1 MYTNDVVQCSFVC
14 VFKVIM
20 MLPIELWFY
29 VLIRNQ
35 ATDHLAV
42 LSQYTELDSKPTHFW
57 KLLPVC
63 VSQLQHFA
71 ILRPFFSD
79 IIVRQYLHFT
89 PKSMNKMLKRTIFL
103 HINTFHKIYNHLH
116 CFETNFSINLLFVLR
131 QHLNQLTAA
140 FILVALQENLVFL
153 SAVFDQP
160 FRWQLA

>member
-1 MYTNDVVQCSFVC
+1 MHTDDVVQCSFVC
-14 VFKVIM
+14 FFFKVIRI
-20 MLPIELWFY
+20 LPIN
-29 VLIRNQ
+29 R
-35 ATDHLAV
+35 AV
-42 LSQYTELDSKPTHFW
+42 ILCSYQESSNWPLGSAVTVYRLGQQTNSFLEIVASLRGTVTA
-57 KLLPVC
+57 LC
-63 VSQLQHFA
+63 HFA
-71 ILRPFFSD
+71 AIFFWYYRPA
-79 IIVRQYLHFT
+79 IFT